1 MTVNAAR
8 RPRRRAAAPPP
19 EPIVVPAESIA
30 IGEIDQ
36 TVFDCPACGRPLAMG
51 TRRCPGCKTRLIIG
65 VPMSKAAVIAAG
77 GLVVGLLVG
86 GATGAVFGFLS
97 RPVVVTPAPVV
108 LPSVAPVGGASGGT
122 LATPVPIPS
131 APTGGG
137 STGAGAMP
145 AIARSALTQ
154 AVTVNDHLGAAS
166 SSLSVALAAS
176 SFDPSDVA
184 QILRAIS
191 AESVYGE
198 QLAAKVASWSDS
210 AALGQRLTG
219 LYGAIHDTAGEGLL
233 ASVRNEA
240 AYRKSARTMV
250 TLLAGLRSV
259 DAELRALAEAN
270 GVTLPGTAP

>member
-36 TVFDCPACGRPLAMG
+36 TVFDCPTCARPLAMG
-51 TRRCPGCKTRLIIG
+51 TRRCPGCGTHLIIG
-65 VPMSKAAVIAAG
+65 VPMSKASVIATG
-77 GLVVGLLVG
+77 GLVLGLLLG
-86 GATGAVFGFLS
+86 WATGVVFGLVS
-97 RPVVVTPAPVV
+97 RPMVVAPAPVV
-108 LPSVAPVGGASGGT
+108 VPSVAPVGGGGT
-122 LATPVPIPS
+122 LATPVPIAS
-131 APTGGG
+131 APVAPGDWTGG
-137 STGAGAMP
+137 MP
-145 AIARSALTQ
+145 AIARSALSQ
-154 AVTVNDHLGAAS
+154 AVTVNDHFAAAS
-166 SSLSVALAAS
+166 ASLSAVLAAP

-198 QLAAKVASWSDS
+198 QLAAKVSSWSDS
-210 AALGQRLTG
+210 AAVGQRLNG

-240 AYRKSARTMV
+240 AYRQSAKTMI

-259 DAELRALAEAN
+259 DTELRALAEAN

>member
-36 TVFDCPACGRPLAMG
+36 TVFDCPTCARPLAMG
-51 TRRCPGCKTRLIIG
+51 TRRCPGCGTRLIIG
-65 VPMSKAAVIAAG
+65 VPMSKASVIATG
-77 GLVVGLLVG
+77 GLVLGLLLG
-86 GATGAVFGFLS
+86 WATGVVFGLVS
-97 RPVVVTPAPVV
+97 RPAVVTSTPVVV
-108 LPSVAPVGGASGGT
+108 PSVAPVGGGT
-122 LATPVPIPS
+122 LATPAPIPS
-131 APTGGG
+131 APVGVGGWTGG
-137 STGAGAMP
+137 MP

-154 AVTVNDHLGAAS
+154 AVTVNDHFAEAS
-166 SSLSVALAAS
+166 SSLSAALAAP

-198 QLAAKVASWSDS
+198 QLAAKVSTWTDS
-210 AALGQRLTG
+210 AALGQRLNG

-240 AYRKSARTMV
+240 SYRQSAKTMI
-250 TLLAGLRSV
+250 TLLAGLRSI
-259 DAELRALAEAN
+259 DGELRALAEAN

>member
-36 TVFDCPACGRPLAMG
+36 TVFDCPTCARPLAMG
-51 TRRCPGCKTRLIIG
+51 TRRCPGCGTHLIIG
-65 VPMSKAAVIAAG
+65 VPMSKASVIATG
-77 GLVVGLLVG
+77 GLVLGLLLG
-86 GATGAVFGFLS
+86 WATGVVFGLVS
-97 RPVVVTPAPVV
+97 RPMVVAPAPVV
-108 LPSVAPVGGASGGT
+108 VPSVAPVGGGGT

-131 APTGGG
+131 APVGPGGWTGG
-137 STGAGAMP
+137 MP

-154 AVTVNDHLGAAS
+154 AVTVNDHLAAAS
-166 SSLSVALAAS
+166 ASLSAALAAP

-184 QILRAIS
+184 QMLRAIS

-198 QLAAKVASWSDS
+198 QLAAKVSSWSDS
-210 AALGQRLTG
+210 AALGQRLNG

-240 AYRKSARTMV
+240 AYRQSAKTMI
-250 TLLAGLRSV
+250 TLLAGLRSI

>member
-36 TVFDCPACGRPLAMG
+36 TVFDCPTCARPLAMG
-51 TRRCPGCKTRLIIG
+51 SRRCPGCGTHLIIG
-65 VPMSKAAVIAAG
+65 VPMSKASVIATG
-77 GLVVGLLVG
+77 GLVLGLLLG
-86 GATGAVFGFLS
+86 WATGVVFGLVS
-97 RPVVVTPAPVV
+97 RPTVVTPAPVV
-108 LPSVAPVGGASGGT
+108 VPSVAPVGGGSSGT
-122 LATPVPIPS
+122 LATPAPIPS
-131 APTGGG
+131 APVGPGGWTGG
-137 STGAGAMP
+137 MP

-154 AVTVNDHLGAAS
+154 AVTVNDHFAAAS
-166 SSLSVALAAS
+166 ASLSAALAAP

-198 QLAAKVASWSDS
+198 QLAAKVSSWTDS
-210 AALGQRLTG
+210 AALGQRLNG

-240 AYRKSARTMV
+240 AYRQSAKTMI
-250 TLLAGLRSV
+250 TLLAGLRSI
-259 DAELRALAEAN
+259 DAELRSLAEAN
-270 GVTLPGTAP
+270 GVTLSGTTP